1 MLIRHLLP
9 GECCR
14 GSCEFCMAVC
24 QAAQAFYGKQASFG
38 VAHAVKQP
46 VSPGFNTAG
55 DTTFNTGFNQNSQVV
70 LE

>member
-1 MLIRHLLP
+1 
-9 GECCR
+9 
-14 GSCEFCMAVC
+14 MAVC